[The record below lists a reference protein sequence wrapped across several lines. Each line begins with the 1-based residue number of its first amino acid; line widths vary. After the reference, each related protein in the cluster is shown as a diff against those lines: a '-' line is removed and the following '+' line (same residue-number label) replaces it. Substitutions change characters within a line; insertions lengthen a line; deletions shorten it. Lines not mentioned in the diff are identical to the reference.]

1 MDTAIRIKNS
11 EGQAET
17 LCSVVTPT
25 TWECVQYDVDD
36 YQDNHNHGYVADYAL
51 PHLDGKYMYS
61 EKVEADLFDG
71 LADTHYATVANKF
84 RLLKEAGLLDVQ
96 AGNKTR
102 DFWKALNSI
111 MTSKATL
118 TDIDY
123 KEGAVIKTACCKRH
137 SYYID
142 TGSFWGCDEE
152 LGFGN
157 FSSGCFYNYR

>member
-25 TWECVQYDVDD
+25 TWECVQYDVTDWEDNDD
-36 YQDNHNHGYVADYAL
+36 YGYVADYAL
-51 PHLDGKYMYS
+51 PAEGYS
-61 EKVEADLFDG
+61 EKVEADLYDD

-102 DFWKALNSI
+102 DFWKALNFI
-111 MTSKATL
+111 MTSKADL
-118 TDIDY
+118 THVDY
-123 KEGAVIKTACCKRH
+123 KEGAAIKTACCKRH
-137 SYYID
+137 NYYIE
-142 TGSFWGCDEE
+142 TGSFWGCDEK